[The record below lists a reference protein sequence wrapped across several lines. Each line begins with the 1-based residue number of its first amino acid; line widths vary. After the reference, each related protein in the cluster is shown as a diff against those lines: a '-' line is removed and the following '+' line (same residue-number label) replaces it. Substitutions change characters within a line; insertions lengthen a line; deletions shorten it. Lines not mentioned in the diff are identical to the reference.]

1 MNFSFAEP
9 LEEPE
14 TTDAN
19 RDRSIICGDCLE
31 VMPTLEA
38 NSIDSIVTDP
48 PYGLSLMGKDWDS
61 GVPGVA
67 FWKEALRVAKPGAH
81 LLAFGGTRTFH
92 RLVVAIED
100 AGWEIRDMIEW
111 VYGSGFPK
119 SLNIS
124 KAIDK
129 EAGAEREVVE
139 QKNYGG
145 RNRFSVTAGAS
156 NGGVQGGYNF
166 GDNRSITAPATPDAV
181 VWDGWG
187 TGLKPSHESII
198 VARKPIEKGLTIAQN
213 CLKWGTGGI
222 NVDGCRVTLPDGD
235 STERPAT
242 KYADKSPVAGMNA
255 SKIRGSVTDD
265 WKKGRFPAN
274 LIHDGSEEVL
284 ACFPNSKSIS
294 CGPCIRGPQGTI
306 FKFTKEYTTN
316 GFNDSGSAARFFKS
330 FPQEPLCALCNLT
343 SIDKHG
349 IINEKEEPCLKDVNI
364 VEMSLNQKI
373 GTTINASVVSVVQH
387 LEQPKKE
394 AKEPLKLPVRTVENL
409 SEPLQVKKENGVP
422 KNVENNLLSN
432 LTLCVKSAGNL
443 CDLCGTA
450 IAQSIVQLQQG
461 QDPESILGLVSIN
474 GHKKQILTRCLVSF
488 VELLG
493 NTDTTPTTENLNLLF
508 GYVYH
513 AIENSTEE
521 IKDLMEKETCLHPRL
536 VYQSKASKSDRD
548 EGLENMESKSSGVG
562 ALRDN
567 GRESLPRHNNH
578 PTVKPTKLMAY
589 LCRLI
594 TPPEGLVL
602 DPFAGSGST
611 GKACKQEGF
620 RFIGIEKDEEYCK
633 IARARIE

>member
-1 MNFSFAEP
+1 MNFSFAELP
-9 LEEPE
+9 EEPE

-48 PYGLSLMGKDWDS
+48 PYGLSFMGKDWDF

-222 NVDGCRVTLPDGD
+222 NVDGCRVSLSDGD
-235 STERPAT
+235 KTERKPT
-242 KYADKSPVAGMNA
+242 PTHSNIPFIA
-255 SKIRGSVTDD
+255 SKNSGSMNDD

-284 ACFPNSKSIS
+284 ACFPGDRPGGNFPERERKPPRQTLRAF
-294 CGPCIRGPQGTI
+294 GE
-306 FKFTKEYTTN
+306 FK
-316 GFNDSGSAARFFKS
+316 GIAQSARAMGDSGSASRYFKCCS
-330 FPQEPLCALCNLT
+330 F
-343 SIDKHG
+343 DKTVDEDSAKLYETGEIKTETIG
-349 IINEKEEPCLKDVNI
+349 I
-364 VEMSLNQKI
+364 
-373 GTTINASVVSVVQH
+373 
-387 LEQPKKE
+387 
-394 AKEPLKLPVRTVENL
+394 
-409 SEPLQVKKENGVP
+409 
-422 KNVENNLLSN
+422 
-432 LTLCVKSAGNL
+432 
-443 CDLCGTA
+443 
-450 IAQSIVQLQQG
+450 
-461 QDPESILGLVSIN
+461 
-474 GHKKQILTRCLVSF
+474 
-488 VELLG
+488 
-493 NTDTTPTTENLNLLF
+493 PTTENT
-508 GYVYH
+508 V
-513 AIENSTEE
+513 
-521 IKDLMEKETCLHPRL
+521 RL
-536 VYQSKASKSDRD
+536 IYQSKASKQDRD

-611 GKACKQEGF
+611 GKACKLEGF